1 LPLEIIPYDESHH
14 PAFHALNLE
23 WLVQYDLAEELD
35 LRVLA
40 DPKGEIL
47 DQGGFIWVAVHE
59 GMVIGTAAL
68 VKAHDQCYELA
79 KMSVAAQYRGRGIAR
94 KLIEIC
100 LETARKEGATKIELF
115 SNHQLTA
122 ALKLYERLGFRY
134 IPVIDSPFLTAD
146 IKMEFVLH
154 E

>member
-1 LPLEIIPYDESHH
+1 M
-14 PAFHALNLE
+14 E
-23 WLVQYDLAEELD
+23 WLVRYGLAEELD
-35 LRVLA
+35 LRVLN

-47 DQGGFIWVAVHE
+47 DPGGFIWVAVHE
-59 GMVIGTAAL
+59 GTVIGTAAL
-68 VKAHDQCYELA
+68 VKEAHHSYELA
-79 KMSVAAQYRGRGIAR
+79 KMSVAAEYRGRGIAR
-94 KLIEIC
+94 KLLETC
-100 LETARKEGATKIELF
+100 LDTARKEGARKIELF

-146 IKMEFVLH
+146 IKMELVLH